1 MEKIDFKDI
10 YVDAILE
17 EIKSKV
23 REKINLE
30 MDDVQDISG
39 DKVEI
44 ADQMMREVLKDIL
57 LNKENNPNSEY
68 SYNFLLL
75 DDRED
80 NEAKKTVRRYLT
92 LYYTALYFDNVSL
105 LQKLIREGVAFW
117 DDYHDLQLGILDS
130 DISSAFSE
138 EKYVE
143 VVKKMKA
150 SVILLYNSIKDKE
163 YSIRKNRIK
172 KFSNIIN
179 KRQDILDEKVSSE
192 IWGNNRLDIY
202 DEETYLKGTKEQLNN
217 IVAKCDFYKNED
229 NRVHANRL
237 IQDTDFTATW
247 RCETINMDMFFENF
261 TEEELRALNPVEVTF
276 FGKIFNYCKD
286 VEIVRIKRLFE
297 VRRALA
303 KYPYVFTHTD
313 DNFLEVFTDKEILNL
328 SEEILAEFDDRY
340 YHYFPSRFDKK
351 AEAKVKMY
359 VSKNNMKNI
368 FSLGVKNGD

>member
-17 EIKSKV
+17 EIKSKI

-80 NEAKKTVRRYLT
+80 SEAKKTVRRYLT

-105 LQKLIREGVAFW
+105 LQKLIREGVALW
-117 DDYHDLQLGILDS
+117 DSYHDLQLGILDS
-130 DISSAFSE
+130 DISTAFSE

-143 VVKKMKA
+143 IVKKAKA

-163 YSIRKNRIK
+163 YSTRKKRIK
-172 KFSNIIN
+172 KFSSIIN
-179 KRQDILDEKVSSE
+179 KRQDILDEEVSSE
-192 IWGNNRLDIY
+192 IWDNNRLDIY
-202 DEETYLKGTKEQLNN
+202 DEETYLKGTKEQLNS
-217 IVAKCDFYKNED
+217 IVSGCASYKNED

-237 IQDTDFTATW
+237 IQDTDFTVSCKNT
-247 RCETINMDMFFENF
+247 TINMDMFFENF
-261 TEEELRALNPVEVTF
+261 TDEELLALTPNEANF
-276 FGKIFNYCKD
+276 FRKVFNNCKD
-286 VEIVRIKRLFE
+286 VEIVRIKRLFLE
-297 VRRALA
+297 RRALA
-303 KYPYVFTHTD
+303 KYPYVFIYTYGK
-313 DNFLEVFTDKEILNL
+313 FLEVFTDREILNL
-328 SEEILAEFDDRY
+328 SEEILAEFDDNC
-340 YHYFPSRFDKK
+340 YHYFPSSFDKK
-351 AEAKVKMY
+351 AEAKVKKY